1 MISKT
6 TFETRYCQELWNK
19 YMGLGESCGV
29 CENIS
34 FKDYIEVQYD
44 VYSYLMSV
52 GREYYI

>member
-6 TFETRYCQELWNK
+6 TFETRYCQELWDK
-19 YMGLGESCGV
+19 YMSNCQ
-29 CENIS
+29 ENIS
-34 FKDYIEVQYD
+34 FKDYIEIQYD